1 MLDVKFK
8 LEGGHTNQRSWMAR
22 SSLRQLYWHVTY
34 ACNYRCQEC
43 FTDSGRP
50 HPEELTT
57 DEALQLVEAAGNAG
71 VGDIIL
77 SGGEPFMR
85 ADLLTILERMGKLG
99 ITARIAS
106 NGSRLTDEMLGELR
120 RRTLVK
126 SLQISLDT
134 LDTGLYGR
142 LHGVPAGYRDAVLD
156 GLSLIR
162 RHGFHTTIS
171 TRLTPETLPE
181 IPALLDK
188 ACAESWSTVT
198 VHFPV
203 HTGHTAAAFAQD
215 TDFLSLLEPAFAH
228 FARVPKRWVVE
239 TYIPWAPYH
248 PVVRRFEGKIRF
260 NHRGC
265 RAGRDRLSIAPNG
278 WISPCVCMDVPA
290 AYMGNVRTD
299 SLVRTFEDAP
309 LCKMMREPAAHG
321 ICADC
326 GQVGTCG
333 GGCRASALVCTGKID
348 GFDPACPLR
357 KTLMRRREA
366 GTWAPG

>member
-203 HTGHTAAAFAQD
+203 HTGRTAAAFAQD

-248 PVVRRFEGKIRF
+248 PWCAVSKERSASITG
-260 NHRGC
+260 G
-265 RAGRDRLSIAPNG
+265 AGRDATGCRLR
-278 WISPCVCMDVPA
+278 
-290 AYMGNVRTD
+290 RT
-299 SLVRTFEDAP
+299 
-309 LCKMMREPAAHG
+309 
-321 ICADC
+321 
-326 GQVGTCG
+326 G
-333 GGCRASALVCTGKID
+333 GYRRASAWTCRQ
-348 GFDPACPLR
+348 P
-357 KTLMRRREA
+357 
-366 GTWAPG
+366 TWAMSGRTASYAHSRTRRSAR